1 MNQSRWQTSAVR
13 TVVVVL
19 LIMSLLVTVQAVA
32 AAFIV
37 PTTPELVGPSGP
49 FLVNLES
56 VVFNADHTSD
66 WTYKVAVSTTIA
78 NAVSHTSLGL
88 LDPDCVIT
96 DYWASETFRTEPSTY
111 ENGHEVVKFEVLSK
125 DGIKQAGEFY
135 TFTFRILG
143 ANTQELDPDGT
154 YVAVKYG
161 TNPLAEGM
169 VAGAICGTTAV
180 DLTSVKAQAG
190 MPSSMILIVLGLG
203 ATIASA
209 GVLRKVHR
217 A

>member
-1 MNQSRWQTSAVR
+1 M
-13 TVVVVL
+13 
-19 LIMSLLVTVQAVA
+19 
-32 AAFIV
+32 
-37 PTTPELVGPSGP
+37 
-49 FLVNLES
+49 
-56 VVFNADHTSD
+56 
-66 WTYKVAVSTTIA
+66 STTIA
-78 NAVSHTSLGL
+78 NAISHTSLGL

-96 DYWASETFRTEPSTY
+96 DYWASETFRTESSTY

-125 DGIKQAGEFY
+125 DGIKQAGRFY
-135 TFTFRILG
+135 TFTRILG
-143 ANTQELDPDGT
+143 ANTQEMDPDGT

-161 TNPLAEGM
+161 ANPLAEGM

-209 GVLRKVHR
+209 GSAPQGEPRAQQPYCSQFCHRGRPERPARSLVLPRRSPVTCLATAR
-217 A
+217 VCADLCI